1 VISLGWPAPAKLNLF
16 LHITGQR
23 QDGYHLL
30 QTVFQFIQLIDVIDF
45 TILESG
51 LVRRSSISLKIDEH
65 DDLVIKAAQKIKK
78 RSGSKLGVDISVK
91 KNIPIGG
98 GLGGGS
104 SDAATTLVALNELWQ
119 TGLSIDELS
128 EIGLSLGA
136 DIPFFINGNAAW
148 AEGVGD
154 KLTPINLDECF
165 YLVIYPNCSIST
177 KAVFEASDLTR
188 NTPRITIRDFRDGNG
203 KNDCELYV
211 RNHYHDVTEALDWL
225 GEYASSKLTGTGAC
239 LFAQF
244 SDENEANEVKYKL
257 PTKWQ
262 GYVVKGINKSPLL
275 GRLIHEK
282 TRE

>member
-51 LVRRSSISLKIDEH
+51 LVRRSSTSLKIDER

-154 KLTPINLDECF
+154 KL
-165 YLVIYPNCSIST
+165 
-177 KAVFEASDLTR
+177 
-188 NTPRITIRDFRDGNG
+188 
-203 KNDCELYV
+203 
-211 RNHYHDVTEALDWL
+211 
-225 GEYASSKLTGTGAC
+225 
-239 LFAQF
+239 
-244 SDENEANEVKYKL
+244 
-257 PTKWQ
+257 
-262 GYVVKGINKSPLL
+262 
-275 GRLIHEK
+275 
-282 TRE
+282 

>member
-1 VISLGWPAPAKLNLF
+1 MISLGWPAPAKLNLF

-51 LVRRSSISLKIDEH
+51 LVRRSSTSLKIDER

-119 TGLSIDELS
+119 TGLSID
-128 EIGLSLGA
+128 
-136 DIPFFINGNAAW
+136 
-148 AEGVGD
+148 
-154 KLTPINLDECF
+154 
-165 YLVIYPNCSIST
+165 
-177 KAVFEASDLTR
+177 
-188 NTPRITIRDFRDGNG
+188 
-203 KNDCELYV
+203 
-211 RNHYHDVTEALDWL
+211 
-225 GEYASSKLTGTGAC
+225 
-239 LFAQF
+239 
-244 SDENEANEVKYKL
+244 
-257 PTKWQ
+257 
-262 GYVVKGINKSPLL
+262 
-275 GRLIHEK
+275 
-282 TRE
+282 